1 MRRITEYGPALI
13 VLATV
18 GLVLLLGPRLV
29 RELAHA
35 RTQAQIHQ
43 AKVSLS
49 QNPILDAIN
58 QAHRDIAT
66 IVEPSVVYIST
77 QKSGFFDRSGARV
90 LSSGSGWVYDELG
103 HIVTN
108 DHVIRDAERIEVQ
121 LYNGQLLDAEFVG
134 SDPETDIA
142 VIRVPPRNLIPA
154 RRGAARDVKQGDTV
168 FAFGSPFD
176 FRFSMSEGIIS
187 GLGRTADIAMNENYI
202 QTDAA
207 INPGNSGGP
216 LTNVQGEVIGM
227 NTAIATAPRG
237 NAASESVFS
246 GIGLAIPIDMIDSI
260 VRQIIS
266 NQQVVKSVIGIYLP
280 ESDEQNSTLLQYLG
294 YIGRGVVIRS
304 IYADSPAQDA
314 GLEGGDV
321 ITAVDDQ
328 PVEGLSQLRATIS
341 SKEPGDTVRVTVWR
355 AGENGGHSLSVAIY
369 LARRDSLSTAQHNL
383 ELQLDRL
390 YGFQQIA
397 TATTERT
404 TQLGIEFRQ
413 GVLIWRVRRNSKID
427 GSLPIGTIITAVNGT
442 PIIDVRTFLL
452 VLQETPASQFVLD
465 VVLPD
470 GREERVRLDR

>member
-13 VLATV
+13 VLVTV
-18 GLVLLLGPRLV
+18 GLVLLLGPQLV
-29 RELAHA
+29 RELSHA

-77 QKSGFFDRSGARV
+77 QKTGVFDRRGTRV
-90 LSSGSGWVYDELG
+90 LSSGSGWVFDEDG

-121 LYNGQLLDAEFVG
+121 LYNGQLVEAEFVG

-142 VIRVPPRNLIPA
+142 VIRVPSGNLIA
-154 RRGAARDVKQGDTV
+154 AKRGESRDVKQGDTV

-187 GLGRTADIAMNENYI
+187 GLGRTADIAINENYI

-216 LTNVQGEVIGM
+216 LTNVHGEVIGM
-227 NTAIATAPRG
+227 NTAIATGPRG
-237 NAASESVFS
+237 SAASESVFS
-246 GIGLAIPIDMIDSI
+246 GIGLAIPVDMIESI

-266 NQQVVKSVIGIYLP
+266 NQEVVKSVIGIYLP
-280 ESDEQNSTLLQYLG
+280 ETDEQNNTLLQYLG
-294 YIGRGVVIRS
+294 HVGRGVVIRS
-304 IYADSPAQDA
+304 VYADSPAQEA

-321 ITAVDDQ
+321 ITSVDGQ
-328 PVEGLSQLRATIS
+328 PIEGLSQLRATIS

-355 AGENGGHSLSVAIY
+355 AGEGGGRTMNISIY
-369 LARRDSLSTAQHNL
+369 LARRDSLSNVQHNL

-397 TATTERT
+397 SSTAEKAA
-404 TQLGIEFRQ
+404 QLGVTYQ
-413 GVLIWRVRRNSKID
+413 PGVLVWRVRRNSKID
-427 GSLPIGTIITAVNGT
+427 GAIPQGSIIVAVNGT
-442 PIIDVRTFLL
+442 PVVDVRSFFL

-470 GREERVRLDR
+470 GTSERIRLDR